1 MSQLSIIRPGQAGKH
16 LAAAIVM
23 GLSVAGSALAHGPH
37 PATPCPCAADG
48 MCYPKRDTWG
58 FYKTNWRAAPG
69 DTIGTPTPADAATPE
84 IRKQLEPYIR
94 PLPEEEDLRGPA
106 KPVRPAAPAGQPAVG
121 AGGQVPVQ
129 GELEQPAEPAEE
141 APAAAPADGLD
152 LPGLPGLPGFGPQGS
167 LNPLPRIEEG
177 PPALPRAL
185 SAALS
190 SLPPQSNV
198 EYATVVANPVS
209 AVPAVKSA
217 IPVANSRYVSPVS
230 TANVGNIE
238 LANPAAKNVQKSMDQ
253 DLQHAIY
260 LESSELNSQMK

>member
-1 MSQLSIIRPGQAGKH
+1 MSQPSIIRRGQAGKH

-58 FYKTNWRAAPG
+58 YYKTNWRVAPG
-69 DTIGTPTPADAATPE
+69 DTIGPPTLAGEETPE
-84 IRKQLEPYIR
+84 IRRQLEPYIR

-106 KPVRPAAPAGQPAVG
+106 KPVRGAAPSDQPA
-121 AGGQVPVQ
+121 AGGQGQAPAQ
-129 GELEQPAEPAEE
+129 DEGQQPAQPADE
-141 APAAAPADGLD
+141 APAAAPADALD
-152 LPGLPGLPGFGPQGS
+152 LPGLPGFGPQGS

-185 SAALS
+185 SEALS
-190 SLPPQSNV
+190 SLPPHPAAQH
-198 EYATVVANPVS
+198 ATVVANPVAS
-209 AVPAVKSA
+209 VPAVKST
-217 IPVANSRYVSPVS
+217 IPVANSRYVSPAS

-260 LESSELNSQMK
+260 LESSDLNSQMK